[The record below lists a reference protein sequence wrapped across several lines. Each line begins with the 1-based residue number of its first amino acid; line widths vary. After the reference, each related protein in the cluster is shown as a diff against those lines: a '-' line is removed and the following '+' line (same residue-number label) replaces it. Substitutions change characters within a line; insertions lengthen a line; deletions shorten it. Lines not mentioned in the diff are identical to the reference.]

1 MILSAQEL
9 GSSTTLTTDS
19 IQSFSVNANLA
30 PAIGSPQIMTLPL
43 VQGMG
48 FVTASY
54 RACTPL
60 IQTSVFFRELLPAG
74 VISGCTTSKYR
85 ATLEDG
91 NLHAN
96 ISQVNS

>member
-9 GSSTTLTTDS
+9 GPSTVLTTDS
-19 IQSFSVNANLA
+19 LQPFSVNANLS
-30 PAIGSPQIMTLPL
+30 PTIGAPQIMTLPL

-48 FVTASY
+48 FVTALY

-74 VISGCTTSKYR
+74 VIAGGITSKYR
-85 ATLEDG
+85 VTLEDG
-91 NLHAN
+91 NLLA
-96 ISQVNS
+96 SVS

>member
-9 GSSTTLTTDS
+9 GTSTTLTTDS
-19 IQSFSVNANLA
+19 LQPFSVNANLA
-30 PAIGSPQIMTLPL
+30 PATEVPQIMTLPL

-48 FVTASY
+48 FVTALY

-74 VISGCTTSKYR
+74 VVNDGITSKYR
-85 ATLEDG
+85 VTLEDG
-91 NLHAN
+91 NLRA
-96 ISQVNS
+96 SVR